1 MILKVVPAQGKLVQN
16 SEEKEEKEEKT
27 SEEKE
32 KEKEKKYPNLHD
44 IANEYVKQ
52 SE

>member
-16 SEEKEEKEEKT
+16 SEEK
-27 SEEKE
+27 EEKE

>member
-16 SEEKEEKEEKT
+16 SEEKEEKT